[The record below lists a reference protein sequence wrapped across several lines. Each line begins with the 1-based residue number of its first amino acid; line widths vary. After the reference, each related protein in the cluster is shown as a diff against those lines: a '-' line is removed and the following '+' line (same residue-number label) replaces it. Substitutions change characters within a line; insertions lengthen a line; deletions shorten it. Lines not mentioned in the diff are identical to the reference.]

1 MKSVLRLISVLFV
14 LSATTITG
22 WAQITAELWTDNSEY
37 GPEEPIIV
45 QLLLTNTGNEVVILT
60 TFCNAPTFSVDD
72 IDLDYQACIPE
83 TYPFYFSPG
92 SWRSWTWILDPN
104 QLALP
109 RTDGQ
114 HSLTARFAHFVVK
127 TDFSAPKSQGGR
139 ANIGLIASTPAD
151 TIDAFANRL
160 NATILDQR
168 VFSNGNINIYIQ
180 VAGIDLYEARDAFQG
195 HPNVRYFELDQ
206 YILNVTTTDTE
217 VETEPTIFEV
227 SQLYPQP
234 AHSSVSFTVSVDSP
248 NHISIDVFDM
258 LGRRIERYFDG
269 FLASG
274 NQHPFE
280 IDISQLP
287 PAVYFLTI
295 KGESSLRSQA
305 LVILR

>member
-1 MKSVLRLISVLFV
+1 MKSVLSLISAFLVLG
-14 LSATTITG
+14 ATVIMAR
-22 WAQITAELWTDNSEY
+22 AQVTAELWTDNSEY
-37 GPEEPIIV
+37 GPEEPITV
-45 QLLLTNTGNEVVILT
+45 QLLLTNTGNDVVILT
-60 TFCNAPTFSVDD
+60 TYCNGPAFSVDD
-72 IDLDYQACIPE
+72 IDLDYPACI
-83 TYPFYFSPG
+83 TYDHHFYFSPG

-104 QLALP
+104 HLALP

-114 HSLTARFAHFVVK
+114 HTVTARFAHLVLD
-127 TDFSAPKSQGGR
+127 TEFSAPKSQGGR
-139 ANIGLIASTPAD
+139 ANIGLVASTPAD
-151 TIDAFANRL
+151 TINAIGNRL

-168 VFSNGNINIYIQ
+168 VYSNGDIMIYIQ

-195 HPNVRYFELDQ
+195 HPNVRFFELEQ
-206 YILNVTTTDTE
+206 YILNVTTTDIE

-295 KGESSLRSQA
+295 KGESSLQSQA